1 MAGVFW
7 IIVFFLVY
15 NMVMSVFMAAGNNNR
30 LPPFVAVIATEVIF
44 GLLGLHLL
52 AVNNGWWW
60 QLLEVGKR
68 WKAQWDEGRDEP
80 T

>member
-1 MAGVFW
+1 
-7 IIVFFLVY
+7 
-15 NMVMSVFMAAGNNNR
+15 VMNIFMAAGRFNR

-44 GLLGLHLL
+44 GAIGLHLL
-52 AVNNGWWW
+52 ALSNGWWW

-68 WKAQWDEGRDEP
+68 WRAEWSEGENR